1 MTNTRSRDGIMQV
14 SRIALALA
22 AAAILAFVR
31 VATMSADQAP
41 PVNVPGIDKPVIVV
55 TGDVGVNETWT
66 NANYYVLRGAVF
78 VRSGSTLNIAA
89 GTRIVGE
96 SGSVGT
102 LIVERGG
109 RLNAIGTQAEPI
121 VFTSDQPMGQ
131 RGRGDWG
138 GLIINGRARLNFG
151 SGEAAGE
158 GDTGTYG
165 GTDDNDNSGILRYV
179 RVEFGGIE
187 FSPDNELNGIAFQAV
202 GRGTQVDHVQSH
214 LSRDDAMEWFGGS
227 VDGKYLVMSGAA
239 DDSLDWTFGWSGRVQ
254 FAAILQRG
262 DDADNAI
269 EADNN
274 EFNNNVLP
282 RSHPQLYNVTI
293 CGDPAGI
300 GSEVQRAANL
310 RRGTSFTIR
319 NFLITGMRQ
328 GFQIETT
335 NTATTAQVDN
345 GTSQMGAG
353 ASWNNLNAQ
362 GVVAPGQAMHS
373 SVTTYMSTG
382 RFPNIILNQAAGLSS
397 ATCNASLVN
406 PNLQPPLASLAGGQV
421 APILP
426 PNDGFFEPV
435 TFIGAVPPAPAPNW
449 MDGWTSFP
457 QN

>member
-1 MTNTRSRDGIMQV
+1 
-14 SRIALALA
+14 
-22 AAAILAFVR
+22 
-31 VATMSADQAP
+31 
-41 PVNVPGIDKPVIVV
+41 
-55 TGDVGVNETWT
+55 
-66 NANYYVLRGAVF
+66 
-78 VRSGSTLNIAA
+78 
-89 GTRIVGE
+89 
-96 SGSVGT
+96 
-102 LIVERGG
+102 
-109 RLNAIGTQAEPI
+109 
-121 VFTSDQPMGQ
+121 
-131 RGRGDWG
+131 
-138 GLIINGRARLNFG
+138 
-151 SGEAAGE
+151 
-158 GDTGTYG
+158 
-165 GTDDNDNSGILRYV
+165 
-179 RVEFGGIE
+179 
-187 FSPDNELNGIAFQAV
+187 
-202 GRGTQVDHVQSH
+202 
-214 LSRDDAMEWFGGS
+214 
-227 VDGKYLVMSGAA
+227 
-239 DDSLDWTFGWSGRVQ
+239 VQ

-293 CGDPAGI
+293 CGDPTGI
-300 GSEVQRAANL
+300 GSEVQRGGNL

-335 NTATTAQVDN
+335 NTATTGQVDN

-362 GVVAPGQAMHS
+362 GVVTPGQAMHS
-373 SVTTYMSTG
+373 SVTTYMNTG

-397 ATCNASLVN
+397 ATCNASIVN
-406 PNLQPPLASLAGGQV
+406 PNLQPPLASLAGGQL